1 MDNPSQK
8 PLWFISAPDLWLA
21 HGYFEPGIKK
31 TGGKVPPVLLKWQ
44 SAWTCQGLEIK
55 LKSGGQYQAIKA
67 TQDIFYLSE
76 GHEIL
81 AYIKIGAR
89 TKVQADFTST

>member
-1 MDNPSQK
+1 MVYFRRE
-8 PLWFISAPDLWLA
+8 FIACPRILRTR
-21 HGYFEPGIKK
+21 HKK